1 MRKGI
6 IAVGAIVLLLV
17 VIGATLG
24 GYYNS
29 FVSKSQAVDNQWA
42 QVETQY
48 QRRFDL
54 IPNLVSATK
63 ATLKQ
68 EQKVFGDIAEART
81 RYSGAQSTGERVQA
95 ANQLESALGR
105 LLVIMENYPQL
116 RSNETVQQLMAQ
128 LEGTENRIAVERRR
142 FNDVATQYN
151 ISVKRFPGVMFAG
164 LFGFDAKPLFK
175 SEAGAEKAPK
185 VDLEN

>member
-1 MRKGI
+1 MRKGLVV
-6 IAVGAIVLLLV
+6 VGVAVLLLV
-17 VIGATLG
+17 VLSAIFG

-29 FVSKSQAVDNQWA
+29 FVSKSRAVDNQWA

-54 IPNLVSATK
+54 IPNLVAATRG
-63 ATLKQ
+63 TLQQ
-68 EQKVFGDIAEART
+68 EREVFGDIAEART
-81 RYSGAQSTGERVQA
+81 RYSGAQSTGERVEA

-116 RSNETVQQLMAQ
+116 RSNETVQQLMVQ
-128 LEGTENRIAVERRR
+128 LEGTENRISVERRR
-142 FNDVATQYN
+142 YNDIATEYN

-164 LFGFDAKPLFK
+164 ILGFEEKPLFR
-175 SEAGAEKAPK
+175 SQAGAEQAPK
-185 VDLEN
+185 VDLE